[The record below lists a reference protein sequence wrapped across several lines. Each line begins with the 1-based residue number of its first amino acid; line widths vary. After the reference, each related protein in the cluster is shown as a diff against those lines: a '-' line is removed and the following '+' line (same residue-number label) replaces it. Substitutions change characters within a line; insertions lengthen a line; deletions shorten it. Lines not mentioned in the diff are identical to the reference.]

1 MEAGLCQTRGE
12 TGTGMRAREAPEER
26 GQEVQ
31 QALAFDKAAGIRI
44 QVQKA
49 DAGPQDRKG
58 TRVQPCWCWSIED
71 VQLG

>member
-1 MEAGLCQTRGE
+1 
-12 TGTGMRAREAPEER
+12 MRAQEALEER
-26 GQEVQ
+26 VQVVQ
-31 QALAFDKAAGIRI
+31 QALAFGKAAEIRT

-49 DAGPQDRKG
+49 DAGPRDRKG